1 MNAKSNVSPVPVLKN
16 DAESIRELITTANYI
31 LLAIMTR
38 QGPLTMPWHESQP
51 GTLAMPLPPETP
63 PCPFPFPSANTE

>member
-1 MNAKSNVSPVPVLKN
+1 MLASGTHLLPTYISMNAKSNVSPVPVLKN

-38 QGPLTMPWHESQP
+38 QGPLTMP
-51 GTLAMPLPPETP
+51 
-63 PCPFPFPSANTE
+63 